1 MFKGLGGL
9 GDIGKM
15 MGQMRE
21 LQEKMGEV
29 QQRIEALEVQG
40 VAAGGM
46 VTATVSGKGVLKGL
60 SVDPSLLT
68 PDDKTVIE
76 DLIVTAVADAQEKAA
91 VRAQEEMQS
100 VTAGLPIP
108 PGMMGG
114 M

>member
-60 SVDPSLLT
+60 SVDPMHLSRTAGLWT
-68 PDDKTVIE
+68 AIK
-76 DLIVTAVADAQEKAA
+76 IVTAVADAQEKAA

>member
-9 GDIGKM
+9 GDLGKM

-21 LQEKMGEV
+21 LQEKMAEV
-29 QQRIEALEVQG
+29 QQRIESLEVEG

-46 VTATVSGKGVLKGL
+46 VRATVSGKGVLKGL
-60 SVDPSLLT
+60 DIDPSLLT
-68 PDDKTVIE
+68 PDDRTVIQ
-76 DLIVTAVADAQEKAA
+76 DLIVTAVADAQEKATQ
-91 VRAQEEMQS
+91 RAQEEMQS